1 MKPMLAIMLV
11 LGTLSMSAE
20 KVKKVTAEYV
30 YYAPE
35 NISVD
40 EAKRIALER
49 AKLQAIADEFGTVV
63 SQTSSTR
70 VINNSSQSTVDFVS
84 VGASEVKGEWVET
97 LSDPKYEVLYEDGQL
112 AVAVS
117 IKGSIRKFTT
127 EHIDFK
133 VATLRNG
140 TNDDCESTEFTDG
153 DQLFLRFQSP
163 IKGYLLVY
171 LLDEAE
177 KKVYQMLPY
186 GSSVA
191 PAWEISDDKAHILFS
206 IEHAPYSVKSEVD
219 EYIMTSES
227 PKSYNDIYVLFSP
240 EPMTH
245 ALSSPDRGSES
256 APKQLSVK
264 EFRKWLNKN
273 RSVNPKLNLSVIPL
287 TITKQS

>member
-1 MKPMLAIMLV
+1 MKRMLAIMLV
-11 LGTLSMSAE
+11 LWTLSMSAE
-20 KVKKVTAEYV
+20 KAKKVTAEYV

-63 SQTSSTR
+63 SQSSSTK
-70 VINNSSQSTVDFVS
+70 VVNNGSQSTVDFVS

-97 LSDPKYEVLYEDGQL
+97 LSDPEYEVLYEDGQL

-127 EHIDFK
+127 DVIDFK
-133 VATLRNG
+133 VAALRNG
-140 TNDDCESTEFTDG
+140 IDSNCESTEFAEG

-186 GSSVA
+186 GSSVV
-191 PAWEISDDKAHILFS
+191 PAWEITDDKAHILFS
-206 IEHAPYSVKSEVD
+206 IEQAPYSVKGEVD

-240 EPMTH
+240 EPMTR
-245 ALSSPDRGSES
+245 ALSLLAGESAS
-256 APKQLSVK
+256 APKQLSVG

-273 RSVNPKLNLSVIPL
+273 RSVNPKINLSVIPL
-287 TITKQS
+287 TITKQL